1 MRIWLS
7 VILIALA
14 IAVVILAFRARRS
27 GKPIGAS
34 VSLLLIALLPPM
46 IGNLI
51 IIVSG
56 DRAVANAGSLI
67 YFVGMDLVMFSL
79 LNFTFRFCSIK
90 WPSRILQY
98 LVYAILVA
106 DAVSLLL
113 NPIYGHAF
121 TLEPIMVEG
130 SVYYNLVPL
139 LGQTI
144 HRVIDYTVFFSVLVI
159 FLVKVRNTPRINS
172 ERYTVIL
179 LSMVFIGLWQTF
191 YVFSGTPV
199 DRSMIGYGVFGLLV
213 YFFAI
218 YYRSMRLLDSM
229 LSDMASRMT
238 DAVYI
243 FDGAGECVWSNESG
257 KKLTGMAE
265 DSESYESIPRRLRSM
280 FGYYEQQNDDWSSR
294 HMLGEDENA
303 RYYIMKKRS
312 TVDKKGRVTGSL
324 LSIHD
329 NTDDQKV
336 LLKEKYNATHD
347 PLTGLLNK
355 EYLSQL
361 IEERTKDDHDT
372 SYMVG
377 VLNVSNFKLVN
388 DVFGSDFGDYT
399 LRCIGEWLRISA
411 TENMVYGRLGGD
423 NFGIFLPV
431 EEFNEKYVKDLLA
444 DFVVED
450 DKSTHHILMQFG
462 VYEITEEGLDAAS
475 MFDRARIALSTIKG
489 EYKKYIAVYDE
500 AMRNEVLWSQQLSNQ
515 LKDAIAERQIRP

>member
-294 HMLGEDENA
+294 HSGQ
-303 RYYIMKKRS
+303 KRPCY
-312 TVDKKGRVTGSL
+312 G
-324 LSIHD
+324 
-329 NTDDQKV
+329 
-336 LLKEKYNATHD
+336 
-347 PLTGLLNK
+347 
-355 EYLSQL
+355 QL
-361 IEERTKDDHDT
+361 AQH
-372 SYMVG
+372 S
-377 VLNVSNFKLVN
+377 
-388 DVFGSDFGDYT
+388 
-399 LRCIGEWLRISA
+399 
-411 TENMVYGRLGGD
+411 
-423 NFGIFLPV
+423 
-431 EEFNEKYVKDLLA
+431 
-444 DFVVED
+444 
-450 DKSTHHILMQFG
+450 
-462 VYEITEEGLDAAS
+462 
-475 MFDRARIALSTIKG
+475 
-489 EYKKYIAVYDE
+489 
-500 AMRNEVLWSQQLSNQ
+500 
-515 LKDAIAERQIRP
+515 RQHR